1 MVYIKNLENQLNF
14 NFNKRVNL
22 KVLVFYV
29 LRLAWLAIIF
39 FINLNLFK
47 QLTKAWIP
55 IQLASNALLDLV
67 NYFILIK
74 TNLL

>member
-1 MVYIKNLENQLNF
+1 MVYTKNLENRLNF
-14 NFNKRVNL
+14 NFNKKANL

-47 QLTKAWIP
+47 QPTKAWIP
-55 IQLASNALLDLV
+55 I
-67 NYFILIK
+67 
-74 TNLL
+74 